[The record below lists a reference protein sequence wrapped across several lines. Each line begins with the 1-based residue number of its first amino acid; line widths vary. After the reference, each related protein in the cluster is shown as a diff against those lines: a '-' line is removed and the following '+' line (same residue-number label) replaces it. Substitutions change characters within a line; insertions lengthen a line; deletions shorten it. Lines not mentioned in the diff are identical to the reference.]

1 MLVERVSRKLYKRL
15 TLSSSLDSIR
25 MLAEVRLEA
34 LKFVSLKHGKV
45 ELCEA
50 AWPIIT
56 ATNRQ

>member
-1 MLVERVSRKLYKRL
+1 
-15 TLSSSLDSIR
+15 